1 MNTGQTIFSQVIDF
15 LPHKKFRHCVNRYN
29 GNYRVRSFTC
39 YDQLLCMAFAQLTFR
54 ESLRDIECCLRAMQ
68 EKLYHMGIR
77 GKVSRNTLAKAN
89 ETRDWRIYSD
99 FAQIL
104 IHEARRLYVDDDFGL
119 DLDETVYAL
128 DSSTIDLCLSVFPWA
143 RFRQAKGAVKLHTLL
158 DLRGDIPTFIW
169 ITDGKVH
176 DVNVLDHL
184 IPEPGAI
191 YVMDRA
197 YLDFQRLYQLHQ
209 SSAVFVTRSKTNT
222 GLRRIYSYKVDKSAG
237 IKYDQTVALTGFY
250 SKKDYPEKLRRIKY
264 FDTEKGR
271 SFIFLSNQ
279 FTLPA
284 ETIAELYR
292 YRWRVE
298 IFFKWIK
305 QHLRIKRFY
314 GTSENAVKTQ
324 IWIAV
329 STYVLVA
336 IMKKRL
342 KIDLTLYT
350 ILQILSIT
358 LFEKMPVLQA
368 LTADGY
374 INQITSSHMQLKLF
388 DS

>member
-1 MNTGQTIFSQVIDF
+1 
-15 LPHKKFRHCVNRYN
+15 
-29 GNYRVRSFTC
+29 
-39 YDQLLCMAFAQLTFR
+39 MAFAQLTYR
-54 ESLRDIECCLRAMQ
+54 ESLRDIECCLRAMR

-99 FAQIL
+99 FAQVL
-104 IHEARRLYVDDDFGL
+104 IDEARRLYVDEDFGL
-119 DLDETVYAL
+119 ELNQTVYAL

-143 RFRQAKGAVKLHTLL
+143 RFRRAKGAVKLHTLL
-158 DLRGDIPTFIW
+158 DLKGDIPTFIW

-184 IPEPGAI
+184 IPEPGSI

-197 YLDFQRLYQLHQ
+197 YLDFKRLYQLHQ
-209 SSAVFVTRSKTNT
+209 CSAIFVTRSKSNT
-222 GLRRIYSYKVDKSAG
+222 GLRRLYSHKVDKNTG
-237 IKYDQTVALTGFY
+237 VRCDQTVVLTGYY

-264 FDTEKGR
+264 FDADKGR
-271 SFIFLSNQ
+271 SFVFLTNQ

-284 ETIAELYR
+284 IIIAELYR

-305 QHLRIKRFY
+305 QHLRIKSFF

-329 STYVLVA
+329 SIYVLVA

-358 LFEKMPVLQA
+358 LFEKMPILQA
-368 LTADGY
+368 LTTTDY
-374 INQITSSHMQLKLF
+374 KNEITSSHIQLKLF
-388 DS
+388 ES

>member
-1 MNTGQTIFSQVIDF
+1 MNKGQTVFSQINDF
-15 LPHKKFRHCVNRYN
+15 LPQKKFNQCVSRYV

-39 YDQLLCMAFAQLTFR
+39 YNQFLCMAFAQLTYR
-54 ESLRDIECCLRAMQ
+54 ESLRDIVCCLRAMQ
-68 EKLYHMGIR
+68 EKLYHIGIR
-77 GKVSRNTLAKAN
+77 GKVSRSTLADAN

-104 IHEARRLYVDDDFGL
+104 IHEARRLYAEDDFGL
-119 DLDETVYAL
+119 ELKETVYAL

-143 RFRQAKGAVKLHTLL
+143 RFRKTKAAIKLHTLL

-184 IPEPGAI
+184 VPEPGAI

-197 YLDFQRLYQLHQ
+197 YLDFKRLYQMHQ
-209 SSAVFVTRSKTNT
+209 CSAIFVTRSKTNT
-222 GLRRIYSYKVDKSAG
+222 GLRRLYSHKVDKTTG
-237 IKYDQTVALTGFY
+237 VRYDQTVVPTGFY
-250 SKKDYPEKLRRIKY
+250 TKKDYPDKLRRIKY
-264 FDTEKGR
+264 FDAEKGR
-271 SFIFLSNQ
+271 TFIFLTNQ

-284 ETIAELYR
+284 STIAELYR

-305 QHLRIKRFY
+305 QHLRIKSFY

-324 IWIAV
+324 IWIAI

-350 ILQILSIT
+350 ILQILSIS
-358 LFEKMPVLQA
+358 LFEKKPIYQVLAQS
-368 LTADGY
+368 DY
-374 INQITSSHMQLKLF
+374 KNQITSGHIQLKLF
-388 DS
+388 EC